1 MVYMLWS
8 ECIPPDFYRY
18 ICEEKNFIYLNG
30 RDVGQ
35 SGVLEII
42 GGFIDLE
49 KQNLWMLQ
57 EHLAWYK
64 EIFQYVCSHVFPVV
78 YTTSERRGFDLKSN
92 FHILFKTYRDKQIMR
107 QQSLAKNQANYE
119 NEQPKETHEH
129 KQKPIKNFN
138 EFSDSEEQEVKD
150 RATKRLADRRKKA
163 EELKIKKPKQ
173 KSEEN
178 KVKEGEMW
186 NRLNELNGE
195 FKKIR
200 QSKKESKKM
209 SATVL

>member
-1 MVYMLWS
+1 
-8 ECIPPDFYRY
+8 
-18 ICEEKNFIYLNG
+18 
-30 RDVGQ
+30 
-35 SGVLEII
+35 
-42 GGFIDLE
+42 
-49 KQNLWMLQ
+49 MLQ
-57 EHLAWYK
+57 EHLARYK
-64 EIFQYVCSHVFPVV
+64 DIFQYVYSHLFPEV
-78 YTTSERRGFDLKSN
+78 YTSSEKRGLDLKSN

-178 KVKEGEMW
+178 KVREGEMW

-209 SATVL
+209 STTVL